1 MLFGSTQYNP
11 PSRFFDEI
19 PESLL
24 DIQGDRRPS
33 AAQSSYRSSSSWD
46 SPPTYRRR
54 SIDRDE
60 NDEHRDRI
68 VERAMSTRTG
78 PTQSG
83 AHEIGFRIGD
93 DVSHPAF
100 GEGVIIEIT
109 GQGDRAEATVN
120 FAGVGTKHLALAFA
134 PLARRY
140 G

>member
-19 PESLL
+19 PEALL
-24 DIQGDRRPS
+24 DVRGDRRP
-33 AAQSSYRSSSSWD
+33 AGYQSSYRSSSWD
-46 SPPTYRRR
+46 SPPSYRRR

-68 VERAMSTRTG
+68 VEGAMSSRSG
-78 PTQSG
+78 PVQSG

-93 DVSHPAF
+93 DVTHPAF
-100 GEGVIIEIT
+100 GEGVIIDIS
-109 GQGDRAEATVN
+109 GQGDRSEATVN

-134 PLARRY
+134 PLTRRS